1 MVLGFLS
8 QAITVAIGAVYPTFQ
23 TFKVIR
29 DGSAVQMVKWLK
41 YWTVFSSF
49 LAADTVADALLLSY
63 IMPGYTFLKFA
74 FLLWTV
80 NPWTNGSEVIFNKVV
95 APMLATYE
103 QDFDALLSHVITSGR
118 GSLEGIW
125 GTTLD
130 RARRVALAVIWKGAS
145 QPLDVYGPRHRAF
158 IRAVE
163 EQDEVD
169 VAVNYDLIIEAQ
181 PSHGDAEAENLH
193 EPNVGYVPESVDQ
206 PDTSRPVRRGRSRKT
221 ASAADLHFCVVTSEL
236 DDLSRVPLIFTDLH
250 FGSIYAVYMYMFT
263 NRSQSAMSFIVVI
276 CADPRF

>member
-29 DGSAVQMVKWLK
+29 DGNAVEMVKWLK

-49 LAADTVADALLLSY
+49 LAADTIADALLLSY
-63 IMPGYTFLKFA
+63 IMPGYTFLKFP

-118 GSLEGIW
+118 
-125 GTTLD
+125 
-130 RARRVALAVIWKGAS
+130 
-145 QPLDVYGPRHRAF
+145 
-158 IRAVE
+158 AVE

-169 VAVNYDLIIEAQ
+169 VAVNYDLAVEAQ
-181 PSHGDAEAENLH
+181 PSHGDAEDGNLH
-193 EPNVGYVPESVDQ
+193 EPNVGYVAEGVDQ

-236 DDLSRVPLIFTDLH
+236 DDLSRLLQSRSSSLIYISGPFVL
-250 FGSIYAVYMYMFT
+250 
-263 NRSQSAMSFIVVI
+263 FICI
-276 CADPRF
+276 CLRIDHSRR

>member
-29 DGSAVQMVKWLK
+29 DGSAVQMVSIRVCGNEGESVKEDEQIGDYLQK
-41 YWTVFSSF
+41 VFSSF

-80 NPWTNGSEVIFNKVV
+80 NPWLNGSEVIFNKVV

-221 ASAADLHFCVVTSEL
+221 ASAAGKGGRREYHLN
-236 DDLSRVPLIFTDLH
+236 DD
-250 FGSIYAVYMYMFT
+250 
-263 NRSQSAMSFIVVI
+263 
-276 CADPRF
+276 